1 MKKFLVLSAL
11 VITSC
16 TLSNEEK
23 AEKLVKET
31 LKDYLYHPDS
41 YEPISTRVDSMFID
55 VTTIEPI
62 MKISDEI
69 KNLISKINRCERKIE
84 SAESSMDIFAPNGY
98 SSQYSRGEY
107 SRAKKEKEEAK
118 SDLNKYTK
126 KLSEQLAFLKE
137 NVAKYHK
144 GEFTGWAV
152 SHRFRSLNGA
162 GSMTI
167 PGEMIFFCDE
177 EFTTCGGYETDKF
190 EDFVKI
196 LNAVDE
202 ATSDEDVIDYF
213 KENNFLKLLD
223 EQLAIADNQNKAI
236 IYYLHAYDMYIKYDG
251 KYPQEYYR
259 YLRESISYSKRF
271 VYNYVRLSEVT
282 DRREACLLLDQAIS
296 NVENVWNEEQAKM
309 EPIDIFLKYDNYI
322 DEFILGVDISEFEY
336 KDLVARRKL
345 LEQNLL

>member
-137 NVAKYHK
+137 NVVKYHK

-213 KENNFLKLLD
+213 KENNFLL
-223 EQLAIADNQNKAI
+223 
-236 IYYLHAYDMYIKYDG
+236 
-251 KYPQEYYR
+251 
-259 YLRESISYSKRF
+259 
-271 VYNYVRLSEVT
+271 
-282 DRREACLLLDQAIS
+282 
-296 NVENVWNEEQAKM
+296 
-309 EPIDIFLKYDNYI
+309 
-322 DEFILGVDISEFEY
+322 
-336 KDLVARRKL
+336 
-345 LEQNLL
+345 